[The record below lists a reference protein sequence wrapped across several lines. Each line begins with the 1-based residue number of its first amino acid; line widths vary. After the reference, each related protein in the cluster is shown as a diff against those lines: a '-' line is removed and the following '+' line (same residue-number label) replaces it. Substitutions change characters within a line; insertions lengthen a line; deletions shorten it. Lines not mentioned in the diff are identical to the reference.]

1 MSADQ
6 QGADPK
12 LCWNCG
18 ELGSLRVGSQM
29 HCPKCDVMWMLCS
42 SSLIISRDGLKW
54 DGMPVEFVDFTKPDA
69 LSCPA

>member
-1 MSADQ
+1 MSKGR

-18 ELGSLRVGSQM
+18 ELRSFLSGIQIYCS
-29 HCPKCDVMWMLCS
+29 KCDVTWMPGS
-42 SSLIISRDGLKW
+42 SSLIINPDKTHW
-54 DGMPVEFVDFTKPDA
+54 EGMLIECVDFTKPDA